1 MFREVLPFDILG
13 GFTLW
18 LMTTASL
25 VGVIL
30 GIALLV
36 SLVLHGG
43 AFLGNFSRGTREVL
57 VDLVDVSPRR
67 IGAIMQV
74 TIKESVRR
82 KALLVFV
89 VFVIVFMFAN
99 WFLGGDDELSSAK
112 PYISTVLMALNWMI
126 IPVALL
132 LSCWGLPAD
141 IKDRSLHT
149 VVTKPV
155 RRSEVLLGRMLGY
168 CAVSLVMLAA
178 MGAVGYV
185 WIIRSVP
192 ELARDQLIGRV
203 PQYGTLKYLGDDG
216 VVGIGKNVGD
226 MWEYRSFVS
235 GGTKSCGVYT
245 FEKIDTEAIR
255 AAGVMRLE
263 YKWEAF
269 RTYKGDIETPV
280 RFRIYLINPDTELTV
295 RISTR
300 DFEIQEFAVGS
311 EDTVIDI
318 PIAGISPRPGADG
331 EFYVTAAGADLA
343 SVGGQFDPQHLNL
356 VDDLI
361 ADGKLIVRAY
371 CVDNMQHIG
380 MARHDLFIR
389 LPDRPFMVSYAKSVL
404 NTALMVILIVVLG
417 TTASCFLKGPVATIL
432 TFGLIILGQGLRE
445 MMDDLL
451 KQFYDK
457 ESPGILGGGPLESAY
472 RLLHQMNQ
480 QSELPENLGTQFIE
494 NADQGIM
501 HTVGLTRNF
510 FPNFNHFDTREFLA
524 NGFDIP
530 FDASVLAAL
539 AVTASFV
546 LPCYVIG
553 YLSLRFRELEVK

>member
-1 MFREVLPFDILG
+1 MYREVLPFDLNTGLLTWVI
-13 GFTLW
+13 
-18 LMTTASL
+18 TTASL
-25 VGVIL
+25 LGVIVGVGLLFSLIL
-30 GIALLV
+30 NG
-36 SLVLHGG
+36 
-43 AFLGNFSRGTREVL
+43 SRFIGVFFRRTREAL
-57 VDLVDVSPRR
+57 VDLVAISPRR
-67 IGAIMQV
+67 IGAITLV

-89 VFVIVFMFAN
+89 VFAIVFMFAN
-99 WFLGGDDELSSAK
+99 WFLGGDNELSAAK
-112 PYISTVLMALNWMI
+112 PYVSTVLMALNWMI

-168 CAVSLVMLAA
+168 SVVCLVILAG
-178 MGAVGYV
+178 MSAVGYI
-185 WIIRSVP
+185 WIVRSVP
-192 ELARDQLIGRV
+192 ELARNQLIGRV
-203 PQYGTLKYLGDDG
+203 PQYGTLTYLDDNG
-216 VVGIGKNVGD
+216 VPGLGINVGD
-226 MWEYRSFVS
+226 VWTYRSFVS
-235 GGTKSCGVYT
+235 GGTKSCGIYE
-245 FEKIDTEAIR
+245 FEGIDTDSIR
-255 AAGVMRLE
+255 AAGGMRLE

-280 RFRIYLINPDTELTV
+280 RFRIYLINPETELTV
-295 RISTR
+295 RISTK
-300 DFEIQEFAVGS
+300 DFQIQEFTTDTEEAVI
-311 EDTVIDI
+311 EI
-318 PIAGISPRPGADG
+318 PINGIPPRESAEG

-343 SVGGQFDPQHLNL
+343 SSGGQFDPQHLNL

-371 CVDNMQHIG
+371 CVDNQQHIG

-389 LPDRPFMVSYAKSVL
+389 LPDRSFALSYAKSVL
-404 NTALMVILIVVLG
+404 NTGLMVILIVVLG

-445 MMDDLL
+445 MMDSLL
-451 KQFYDK
+451 KQFYEEQK
-457 ESPGILGGGPLESAY
+457 ILGGGPLESAY
-472 RLLHQMNQ
+472 RLLYQMNQ
-480 QSELPENLGTQFIE
+480 QSELPENLGTQFIQ
-494 NADQGIM
+494 NADQVIM
-501 HTVGLTRNF
+501 HAVGMTSNF

-524 NGFDIP
+524 NGFDVP

-539 AVTASFV
+539 AVTGSFF

>member
-1 MFREVLPFDILG
+1 MFREVLPFDIAG
-13 GFTLW
+13 GLLLW
-18 LMTTASL
+18 AITTATL
-25 VGVIL
+25 MAVVV

-43 AFLGNFSRGTREVL
+43 GFIGAFSRRTRECL
-57 VDLVDVSPRR
+57 IDLVALSPRR
-67 IGAIMQV
+67 IGAITLV

-89 VFVIVFMFAN
+89 VFAIVFMFAN
-99 WFLGGDDELSSAK
+99 WFLGGDDELSAAK
-112 PYISTVLMALNWMI
+112 PYVSTVLMALNWMI

-168 CAVSLVMLAA
+168 SAVSLVMLAA
-178 MGAVGYV
+178 MGAVGYF

-192 ELARDQLIGRV
+192 ELASSQLIGRV
-203 PQYGTLKYLGDDG
+203 PQYGTLKYLDDSG
-216 VVGIGKNVGD
+216 VEGKGINVGD
-226 MWEYRSFVS
+226 VWTYRSFVS
-235 GGTKSCGVYT
+235 GGTKSCGIYE
-245 FEKIDTEAIR
+245 FSDIDTDAIR
-255 AAGVMRLE
+255 AAGGMRLE

-269 RTYKGDIETPV
+269 RTYKGVIDRPV
-280 RFRIYLINPDTELTV
+280 QFRLYLINPETLLTV
-295 RISTR
+295 RLSTK
-300 DFEIQEFAVGS
+300 DFQIQEFATGT
-311 EDTVIDI
+311 EEAVIEI
-318 PIAGISPRPGADG
+318 PIDGISPREGADG
-331 EFYVTAAGADLA
+331 EFYVTAAGADLSSA
-343 SVGGQFDPQHLNL
+343 GGQFDPQHLNL

-361 ADGKLIVRAY
+361 SDGKLIVRAY
-371 CVDNMQHIG
+371 CVDAQQHIG

-389 LPDRPFMVSYAKSVL
+389 LPDRPFAVSYAKSVL
-404 NTALMVILIVVLG
+404 NTGLMVILIVVLG

-445 MMDDLL
+445 MMDELL
-451 KQFYDK
+451 HQFYTEDK
-457 ESPGILGGGPLESAY
+457 ILGGGPLESAY
-472 RLLHQMNQ
+472 RLLYQMNQ
-480 QSELPENLGTQFIE
+480 QTDLPENLGTQFIQ
-494 NADQGIM
+494 NVDQGIM
-501 HTVGLTRNF
+501 HAVGLTSNF
-510 FPNFNHFDTREFLA
+510 FPNFNYFDTREFLA

-530 FDASVLAAL
+530 FSASVLAAL
-539 AVTASFV
+539 AVTVSFM